1 MDLFP
6 FEVFCPG
13 EEKQSTSVNAQ
24 ISERQNPDWSFDPF
38 APSVPLQKL

>member
-6 FEVFCPG
+6 FEVFRPG

-24 ISERQNPDWSFDPF
+24 ISERQNPDRSFDPF